1 MSKEKET
8 KKIAKEKAK
17 QEKVAKKIDKKS
29 EKKIEKKV
37 EKKIDKKPEPPVWV
51 VCPRCDLNYIDKKDK
66 WCLVCKAEI
75 GLADKS
81 ILIPDEDDII
91 EKICPI
97 CVTGF
102 VADRPSDEI
111 CLSCKKEQDSLTEKD
126 FFEEEEEVDEDVKKV
141 KDIDLGIDE
150 SAIEEVDSQMFEGEL
165 EEEEEEEEEEDFS
178 AQYAEPDDFDFEIN
192 EDDFLDRP
200 EDEDDDDNELVDD
213 EDWED

>member
-17 QEKVAKKIDKKS
+17 QEKIAKK
-29 EKKIEKKV
+29 EEKKV
-37 EKKIDKKPEPPVWV
+37 EKKSEPPVWV
-51 VCPRCDLNYIDKKDK
+51 QCPRCDLNYIDKKDK
-66 WCLVCKAEI
+66 LCFVCKAET
-75 GLADKS
+75 GLVDKS
-81 ILIPDEDDII
+81 VLIPDEDDVI

-97 CVTGF
+97 CVTSF
-102 VADRPSDEI
+102 VAEKPNEEI
-111 CLSCKKEQDSLTEKD
+111 CYSCKKEQDSLTEKD

-150 SAIEEVDSQMFEGEL
+150 TAIEEVDSQMFEGEL

-178 AQYAEPDDFDFEIN
+178 SQYAEPDDFDFEIN

-200 EDEDDDDNELVDD
+200 EDEDDEDSEDDD
-213 EDWED
+213 EEWED